1 MATFEALI
9 QDLETKFYT
18 SVYNAAK
25 QASQAVVADLQQA
38 GPSWSGKFSNSWEI
52 EEGGTSV
59 SGNSVPG
66 EPVAVIF
73 PGLPK
78 STRKA
83 QSTDIIVF
91 KITNTSSYK
100 DLAMDK
106 VEGSFTRPTKLPQ
119 TSLGRSKFDEVLQG
133 RAGLSRRGS
142 TGGGGAGA
150 SSRTANLDWYPD
162 YVNSG
167 RIERIIKTQLSS
179 LVRRTL

>member
-9 QDLETKFYT
+9 QDLDTKVYAA
-18 SVYNAAK
+18 VYNAAK
-25 QASQAVVADLQQA
+25 QATQSVVADLQQA

-52 EEGGTSV
+52 KEGNVSV
-59 SGNSVPG
+59 SGNGVPG

-73 PGLPK
+73 PGLSR

-83 QSTDIIVF
+83 QRTDVIVF
-91 KITNTSSYK
+91 KITNTSPYK

-119 TSLGRSKFDEVLQG
+119 TSLGRSKFDEILQG
-133 RAGLSRRGS
+133 RTSSSQRGNI
-142 TGGGGAGA
+142 GGGSAGV
-150 SSRTANLDWYPD
+150 SSRTANLDWYSD
-162 YVNSG
+162 YVSSG

-179 LVRRTL
+179 LVRRTA